1 MKREE
6 DYVIKV
12 TDATVRFNM
21 ASEKIDNLKEYFVK
35 LVKKELLFQEFF
47 ALKDVSFKVKRGEA
61 WGLVGTNG
69 SGKSTL
75 LKLICGILKPYQGN
89 VEINGSIAPLTELGA
104 GSDGELTATEN
115 IYLNGAVLGYSKE
128 FMDQHYDEI
137 VEFAEL
143 HDFMNMP
150 IKNYSSGMAA
160 RLGFAIAT
168 IVRPEI
174 LIVDEVLAVGDA
186 AFQDKCQKRMQEML
200 AGGTTL
206 LFVSHSIK
214 DVKILCDHA
223 IWLNKGH
230 VMMKGNASEVCGEYM
245 KSLGVEERTER

>member
-1 MKREE
+1 MAAEK
-6 DYVIKV
+6 DFVIRV
-12 TDATVRFNM
+12 SGASVRFNM

-47 ALKDVSFKVKRGEA
+47 ALKDVSFEVKRGEA

-75 LKLICGILKPYQGN
+75 LKLICGILKPYQGT
-89 VEINGSIAPLTELGA
+89 VEINGSIAPLIELGA
-104 GSDGELTATEN
+104 GFDGELTATEN
-115 IYLNGAVLGYSKE
+115 IYLNGAVLGYSKD

-143 HDFMNMP
+143 RDFMNMP
-150 IKNYSSGMAA
+150 IKHSSSGMAA
-160 RLGFAIAT
+160 RLGFASAT

-186 AFQDKCQKRMQEML
+186 AFQEKCQKRMQEML

-206 LFVSHSIK
+206 LFVSHSID
-214 DVKILCDHA
+214 DVKLLCDHA
-223 IWLNKGH
+223 IWLNRGN
-230 VMMKGNASEVCGEYM
+230 VMMKGEAEAVCDAYM
-245 KSLGVEERTER
+245 RSLGVEG